1 MMRLYIEMS
10 SSEKKLNEVP
20 PGVSYGE
27 RVDVPDGNGKGLGK
41 ADAGFENLSNPR
53 IRFLQ
58 SHSDPK
64 KYAFFTDKIG
74 LKEWNFKS
82 GFENVGRLH
91 DYTNSTTTGTHFFG
105 DTQLTDSDPIYCR
118 EIIQLPQNDDKRSQ
132 FFMDKKYKEVNF
144 FDERQRPLGK
154 FVTPDL
160 STGFMNYMFEDGR
173 SDSEEKLFYEGDSL
187 LGGRRKRR
195 TKAKKSK
202 KRRTNKRS
210 KSRS

>member
-1 MMRLYIEMS
+1 MS
-10 SSEKKLNEVP
+10 PKNLNEVP

-27 RVDVPDGNGKGLGK
+27 RVDVPVGNGS
-41 ADAGFENLSNPR
+41 ENLSNPR
-53 IRFLQ
+53 ITFLE

-64 KYAFFTDKIG
+64 KYAFFTDKKG

-118 EIIQLPQNDDKRSQ
+118 EISSLPLDNDERYM
-132 FFMDKKYKEVNF
+132 FFTDKKYREVNF
-144 FDERQRPLGK
+144 FDDRQRPLGK
-154 FVTPDL
+154 FVDTTTDT
-160 STGFMNYMFEDGR
+160 STGFRNYIFENGT
-173 SDSEEKLFYEGDSL
+173 SNSEEKLFYEGDTL
-187 LGGRRKRR
+187 VGGRR
-195 TKAKKSK
+195 

>member
-1 MMRLYIEMS
+1 MS
-10 SSEKKLNEVP
+10 PKKLNEVP

-27 RVDVPDGNGKGLGK
+27 RVDVPDGNGKAKGLV
-41 ADAGFENLSNPR
+41 DTGFENLSNPR

-64 KYAFFTDKIG
+64 KYAFFTDKEG
-74 LKEWNFKS
+74 LPEWNFKS
-82 GFENVGRLH
+82 GFENDRRLH

-118 EIIQLPQNDDKRSQ
+118 EIIQLPQNDDKRYQ
-132 FFMDKKYKEVNF
+132 LFFTDKKYKEVNF

-154 FVTPDL
+154 FVEISHDL
-160 STGFMNYMFEDGR
+160 STGFSNYIFEYGT
-173 SDSEEKLFYEGDSL
+173 SDSEEKLFYEGDTL
-187 LGGRRKRR
+187 VGGRRKRR